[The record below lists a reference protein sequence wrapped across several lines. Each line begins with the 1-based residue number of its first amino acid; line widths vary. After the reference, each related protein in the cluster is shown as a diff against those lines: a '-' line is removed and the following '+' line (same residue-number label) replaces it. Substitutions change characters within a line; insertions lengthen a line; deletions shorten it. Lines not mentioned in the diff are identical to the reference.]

1 MEITVSQEQGRLPI
15 TVFHVSGEINV
26 TSYEALQAKA
36 REAFEAG
43 TRDMVLDLAE
53 VGYVSSAGIRA
64 ITAIF
69 RVLRGASPAETP
81 AAMQKGLAD
90 GTFKSP
96 HLKLAAAAPNVMEVL
111 RLSGVDMFLDIYPS
125 VQAAVDSY

>member
-36 REAFEAG
+36 RDAYETGMREL
-43 TRDMVLDLAE
+43 VIDLAK

-64 ITAIF
+64 ITSIF
-69 RVLRGASPAETP
+69 RLLRGTSPFEAP

-96 HLKLAAAAPNVMEVL
+96 HLKLAAATPNVMEVL
-111 RLSGVDMFLDIYPS
+111 KLSGVDMFLDLYPT
-125 VQAAVDSY
+125 VQTAVDSY